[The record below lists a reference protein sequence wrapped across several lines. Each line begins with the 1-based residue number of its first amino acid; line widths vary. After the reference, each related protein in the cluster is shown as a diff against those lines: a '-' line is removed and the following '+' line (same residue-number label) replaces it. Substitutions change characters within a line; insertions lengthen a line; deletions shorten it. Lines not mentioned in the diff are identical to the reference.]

1 MDFLSVRDDAFERA
15 KAQALCL
22 MPDLDVTRMGFFKTV
37 VDGKMVDME
46 DDSPEIE
53 SLKDPMM
60 DNPTSE
66 AQEDNHHEL

>member
-1 MDFLSVRDDAFERA
+1 MLSVGDDAFKRA

-22 MPDLDVTRMGFFKTV
+22 IPDLDVTRMGFFKTV

-46 DDSPEIE
+46 DDSPKTM
-53 SLKDPMM
+53 SFKDLVV

-66 AQEDNHHEL
+66 DQEDNHHEL